1 MQGTISTNANLMAQA
16 LENLSPG
23 VSQQAAVQISFAEYE
38 GIRQELEYLLK
49 RTDESIKTAKQ
60 ADLAV
65 PFKLIQ
71 DRYDEATKNVSLFDS
86 AYHERHFFEADQYL
100 QQARQD
106 FALAFAMAMPVR
118 PVEARSI
125 WLDRGTIINTHNQQ
139 RNGPFI

>member
-1 MQGTISTNANLMAQA
+1 MTRRGNCLFISWSQAMQGSISTNASVMAQA

-65 PFKLIQ
+65 PFKL
-71 DRYDEATKNVSLFDS
+71 DS
-86 AYHERHFFEADQYL
+86 R
-100 QQARQD
+100 
-106 FALAFAMAMPVR
+106 
-118 PVEARSI
+118 
-125 WLDRGTIINTHNQQ
+125 TI
-139 RNGPFI
+139 